1 MENKAKISVVV
12 ITYNQQD
19 CITKALDSLTCQ
31 KEWIYEIVISDDCSK
46 DNTWQVVNEYAERFP
61 NLVKPYRN
69 ETNLGIY
76 GNMLAGYRRATGN
89 VIATLSGD
97 DEYVDGCF
105 EKACKYLEEQE
116 VLDKV
121 FHLYF
126 NRRRHFFDNRP
137 DYTFKNNLV
146 TSPRRLSYAVR
157 SYTCEPTFFS
167 PKILERCVPPTD
179 LGKCGDIYWT
189 LNRMF
194 HSDVIL
200 YYNETSVIYN
210 AGIGVSV
217 TVSKRKTRDSERL
230 VFNKLI
236 EGSEIKFNKKDL
248 NFLRYRLLCTESYY
262 KASWTFLLSTT
273 WALFQSLDFSLGLN
287 HLGFG
292 KHIKYLFRYMMF
304 LKSGGKLE

>member
-1 MENKAKISVVV
+1 MNKAKISVVV

-31 KEWIYEIVISDDCSK
+31 KDWIYEIVISDDCSK
-46 DNTWQVVNEYAERFP
+46 DKTWQVVSEYAERFP

-76 GNMLAGYRRATGN
+76 GNMLAGYMRATGN

-105 EKACKYLEEQE
+105 EKACKYLEEQD

-126 NRRRHFFDNRP
+126 NRRRKFVDNRP

-146 TSPRRLSYAVR
+146 TSPRRLSYALR
-157 SYTCEPTFFS
+157 SYICEPTFFS
-167 PKILERCVPPTD
+167 PRILERCVPPTD
-179 LGKCGDIYWT
+179 LGICGDMYWT
-189 LNRMF
+189 LCRMY
-194 HSDVIL
+194 HSDVVL
-200 YYNETSVIYN
+200 YCDSTSVVYN

-217 TVSKRKTRDSERL
+217 RESLKSFRDSERL

-236 EGSEIKFNKKDL
+236 EGSIIQFNKKDL
-248 NFLRYRLLCTESYY
+248 NYLSYLLLCTDSYY
-262 KASWTFLLSTT
+262 NASWTFLLSTT
-273 WALFQSLDFSLGLN
+273 WSLLKSMDFSLGLN
-287 HLGFG
+287 HLGII
-292 KHIKYLFRYMMF
+292 KHIKYLLRYVIF